1 MTQRNNEQMQKDRR
15 IIKEYVRRMLLEL
28 EQRQDNNIIQA
39 IVTKFPSDYALAFP
53 GDDALALGH
62 AIASNKRDAFWE
74 RYNADEAFKKQMNS
88 SYACKKQGW
97 FDFWFDFL
105 VVSSE
110 LREYLKPEL
119 KRAEVILIEEDKA
132 SALKINDVR
141 SALEIAEN
149 VEEFIEMVKASVTS
163 I

>member
-1 MTQRNNEQMQKDRR
+1 MS
-15 IIKEYVRRMLLEL
+15 IIN
-28 EQRQDNNIIQA
+28 QIIN
-39 IVTKFPSDYALAFP
+39 KFPSEYIPDLPGTLSFALAV
-53 GDDALALGH
+53 DE
-62 AIASNKRDAFWE
+62 RDAFWE
-74 RYNADEAFKKQMNS
+74 KYNTDEAFRRKMLS
-88 SYACKKQGW
+88 SYAYKKQG
-97 FDFWFDFL
+97 WFDFL